1 MFGEGAL
8 VVRAGFGL
16 ILGFFWD
23 AVDGGFGLFGEL
35 DFGVCRVGGC
45 DEHEGGEGGSH
56 VDWCRVMGEGF

>member
-1 MFGEGAL
+1 
-8 VVRAGFGL
+8 
-16 ILGFFWD
+16 
-23 AVDGGFGLFGEL
+23 VDGGFGLFGEL